1 MPTKNIA
8 VSTLWQ
14 LVSQI
19 TMAALSILTVKFVAI
34 GLSKE
39 LAGNYNS
46 AYGFLQLFGILADFG
61 LYAVSVREVSAAKT
75 DSEKEKVLGA
85 LIIIRCVILT
95 LSLASALLF
104 VWLMPA
110 WKGTPLPLG
119 VTIASL
125 VPFFTLLAGI
135 IRTIFQ
141 VQYKM
146 HYVFI
151 AEVTQRIFTVLAIG
165 SIIAVGVRGSTDLH
179 VYHLFLF
186 YGGVGAFI
194 LFFISLMFGN
204 RLMKIRPNIDV
215 PTLKRILR
223 AATPYGVAFFCVA
236 LYRQFDITMIA
247 LLRDDYEIQNAY
259 YGFVVRMTDVGFL
272 IPTFLLNSTLPTLSE
287 RESKG
292 EDTRSLLGK
301 TFLVLLVLGSTSALF
316 SFIWARPLIALLTSE
331 AYLSTA
337 LTPGSDTALR
347 LMSAPLF
354 LNAIV
359 LYGFYVLLTKH
370 KWRQLVCTLLVGAV
384 ISLSLNIWLIP
395 IHGFVGAASV
405 SIFVHCILALLLLP
419 QSLKVMPISLTSMQ
433 IKQWL
438 VYSALLAA
446 GLWLL
451 LPLLQSEL
459 FTILGLIIMTAWM
472 GVAILITK
480 LHKSVI

>member
-14 LVSQI
+14 LVSQV
-19 TMAALSILTVKFVAI
+19 TMAALSILTVKFVAV

-61 LYAVSVREVSAAKT
+61 LYAVSVREVSAARST
-75 DSEKEKVLGA
+75 QEKEDVLGA
-85 LIIIRCVILT
+85 LIVIRCCILI
-95 LSLASALLF
+95 LSLCSALLF
-104 VWLMPA
+104 VWCMPA

-135 IRTIFQ
+135 IRTVFQ

-151 AEVTQRIFTVLAIG
+151 AEVTQRIFTVVAIG
-165 SIIAVGVRGSTDLH
+165 SVIVMGVRNTSDLH
-179 VYHLFLF
+179 VYHLFLL
-186 YGGVGAFI
+186 YGGIGAFI
-194 LFFISLMFGN
+194 LFCISLLYGS
-204 RLMKIRPNIDV
+204 RLMHIRPSFNPV
-215 PTLKRILR
+215 TLRRILR

-236 LYRQFDITMIA
+236 LYRQFDITLIA

-287 RESKG
+287 RDSNG
-292 EDTRSLLGK
+292 EDTRTLLGK
-301 TFLVLLVLGSTSALF
+301 TFLILLVLGTTSALF
-316 SFIWARPLIALLTSE
+316 SALWARPLIALLTTD

-337 LTPGSDTALR
+337 AGPGSDTAMR

-354 LNAIV
+354 LNALV

-370 KWRQLVCTLLVGAV
+370 KWRQLVCTLLVGA
-384 ISLSLNIWLIP
+384 ILSLSLNIWLIP
-395 IHGFVGAASV
+395 LYGFVGAASV
-405 SIFVHCILALLLLP
+405 SIFVHCVLAILLLP
-419 QSLKVMPISLTSMQ
+419 QSLKVMPISLTRIQ
-433 IKQWL
+433 IQQWL
-438 VYSALLAA
+438 TYSLLLAA

-451 LPLLQSEL
+451 LPLLNSEV
-459 FTILGLIIMTAWM
+459 FTVIGLVIITLWM
-472 GVAILITK
+472 GVAILLTK
-480 LHKSVI
+480 LHKSVV